1 MDELIRFIATIL
13 QVMVFVIFA
22 RAIMSFF
29 PVSPGNQLANI
40 LFRITEPILAP
51 FRQIIPRFGM
61 FDLAPL
67 VAIIVLQVVAGVLR
81 SSVN

>member
-1 MDELIRFIATIL
+1 MDNLILFIATIL

-29 PVSPGNQLANI
+29 PVSPGNQLANV

-51 FRQIIPRFGM
+51 FRQIIPRIGM
-61 FDLAPL
+61 FDLSPM
-67 VAIIVLQVVAGVLR
+67 VAIIVLSIVGRMLCG
-81 SSVN
+81 